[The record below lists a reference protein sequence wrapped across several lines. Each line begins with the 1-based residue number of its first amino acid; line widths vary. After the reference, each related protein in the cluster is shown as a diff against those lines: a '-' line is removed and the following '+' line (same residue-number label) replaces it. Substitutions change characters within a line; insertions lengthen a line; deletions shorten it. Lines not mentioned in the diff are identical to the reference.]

1 MHANTLLALAGPSS
15 GQEPNPMASFVLM
28 GIIFAIF
35 YFILILPMKKKQK
48 KLESVVKSLKSGDK
62 VIINPGILGTVEGVD
77 EETLNVRIAEKTRI
91 KVLRSAVAGLQDSPN
106 REKK

>member
-1 MHANTLLALAGPSS
+1 
-15 GQEPNPMASFVLM
+15 M

-48 KLESVVKSLKSGDK
+48 KLDDVVKSLKSGDK
-62 VIINPGILGTVEGVD
+62 VIINPGILGTVEGVG

-91 KVLRSAVAGLQDSPN
+91 KVLRSAVAGLQDSSKM
-106 REKK
+106 EKK